1 MTRGRLLASQTGK
14 TAWPSFRTPMLRLAA
29 AGVPAADAS
38 PRRRWCSGRRA
49 VDLERAAL
57 KKNLA
62 AILFAAA
69 ALAAQ
74 LAWAEGSTADV
85 TDMQALRAAIRTDK
99 KAFVA
104 STLQLTY
111 AEAKKF
117 WPLYDTYQRSL
128 DAANQRRTL
137 VAINLVSL
145 GQAGV

>member
-1 MTRGRLLASQTGK
+1 VLDAQNRSLLRSSQDKDRGFQTGCIK
-14 TAWPSFRTPMLRLAA
+14 MKDS
-29 AGVPAADAS
+29 AGP
-38 PRRRWCSGRRA
+38 
-49 VDLERAAL
+49 
-57 KKNLA
+57 
-62 AILFAAA
+62 
-69 ALAAQ
+69 Q
-74 LAWAEGSTADV
+74 LACSCRHPVRSGGVRGAVGLAEGSTADV
-85 TDMQALRAAIRTDK
+85 TDMQALRTAVRTDK

-111 AEAKKF
+111 AEAKKV